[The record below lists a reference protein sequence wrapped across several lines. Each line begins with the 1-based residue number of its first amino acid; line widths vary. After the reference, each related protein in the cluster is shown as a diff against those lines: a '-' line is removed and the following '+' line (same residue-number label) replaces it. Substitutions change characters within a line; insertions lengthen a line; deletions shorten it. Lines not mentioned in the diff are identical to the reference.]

1 MNQET
6 YVYQDSEVKLTGRVA
21 QRAVGNKMQEVV
33 EITPANIDDGSW
45 KRWVPLS
52 SLFKVK

>member
-6 YVYQDSEVKLTGRVA
+6 YVYQDCEVKLTGRVA
-21 QRAVGNKMQEVV
+21 QRVVGHKIQELV
-33 EITPANIDDGSW
+33 EITPASIDDGSW

-52 SLFKVK
+52 SLFKVT